1 MAGENPN
8 EANNVL
14 GTAQGTIALFSGTF
28 DYTPTVILNGQS
40 TTTSNTVNAASRSE
54 AIELAFKLNSLGQ
67 ARGNTSTIDWGG
79 LAVQAPITY
88 QIVEG

>member
-8 EANNVL
+8 EANYVL
-14 GTAQGTIALFSGTF
+14 GTARGIIALFSETF
-28 DYTPTVILNGQS
+28 DYSPTAIKNVQS
-40 TTTSNTVNAASRSE
+40 MTTSSTVTYASRSE
-54 AIELAFKLNSLGQ
+54 SIELAFKLNSLGQ